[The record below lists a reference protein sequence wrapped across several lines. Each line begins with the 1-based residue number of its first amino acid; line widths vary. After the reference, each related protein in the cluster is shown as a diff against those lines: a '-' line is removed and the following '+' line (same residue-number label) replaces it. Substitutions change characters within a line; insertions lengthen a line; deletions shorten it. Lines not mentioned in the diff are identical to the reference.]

1 MNQEQQH
8 VFESKSSPN
17 SSIPG
22 NNTENKPQE
31 TKEKV
36 AYIHITDRIRAWSEF
51 IKSVTPYVWV
61 AVIMIVLIP
70 LLGKFLI
77 AGSSAQERV
86 MTQPTKDNIVIVEKK
101 APPTGMEG
109 AIATAIT
116 NAHSQS
122 QRFAAT
128 KLDAWV
134 DELMTRVDD
143 SFLDWYFNYFNQ
155 KKLEFSTPFVWLTST
170 VAHWKNANHPSPAQA
185 VAEKLTENFQTE
197 FAKRVLRPKVAQL
210 ELENITKE
218 TIDLYVAQ
226 LSQNIA
232 DIQSSYKIPQ
242 ADWERY
248 LGDVAITI
256 NDTEGNI
263 SNLSLKVLTG
273 GSAYLLTKAMIPTVT
288 KVGSKVVT
296 SFAGKAGAKMAAKTG
311 STVAAKLG
319 AELLDPIVGVGIIIW
334 DLWDYHHTVA
344 VEKPILRDAIYDY
357 LQQVK
362 LSLLNN
368 SENGIMSA
376 INQVESGIIQKIH
389 NLA

>member
-1 MNQEQQH
+1 MNQEQQDI
-8 VFESKSSPN
+8 FDSKSVPE
-17 SSIPG
+17 SSITG
-22 NNTENKPQE
+22 QNTEQKPQE
-31 TKEKV
+31 TNEKIS
-36 AYIHITDRIRAWSEF
+36 YIHKTDRIRAWSEF
-51 IKSVTPYVWV
+51 IKSITPYVWV
-61 AVIMIVLIP
+61 AVIIIVLIP

-77 AGSSAQERV
+77 AGSSPQDQV
-86 MTQPTKDNIVIVEKK
+86 ITQPTKDKVVIVEKK
-101 APPTGMEG
+101 APPSGIED

-122 QRFAAT
+122 QSFASA
-128 KLDAWV
+128 KLDQWV
-134 DELMTRVDD
+134 DELMTRVDH

-155 KKLEFSTPFVWLTST
+155 KKLEFSTPFVWLTSAVT
-170 VAHWKNANHPSPAQA
+170 HWTNANNPSPTQA

-210 ELENITKE
+210 ELENITKD
-218 TIDLYVAQ
+218 TIDFYVAH

-242 ADWERY
+242 GDWERY
-248 LGDVAITI
+248 LGDIAITV

-263 SNLSLKVLTG
+263 SNLSLKILTG

-288 KVGSKVVT
+288 KLGSKLVT

-311 STVAAKLG
+311 GAVAAKLG

-334 DLWDYHHTVA
+334 DVWDFNHTVA
-344 VEKPILRDAIYDY
+344 VEKPILRDAISDY

-362 LSLLNN
+362 LSLLDNP
-368 SENGIMSA
+368 ENGIMSA
-376 INQVESGIIQKIH
+376 INQVENGMFKNVRSS
-389 NLA
+389 A

>member
-1 MNQEQQH
+1 MNQEQQDI
-8 VFESKSSPN
+8 FDSKSVPE
-17 SSIPG
+17 SSITG
-22 NNTENKPQE
+22 QNTEQKPEE
-31 TKEKV
+31 TNEKIS
-36 AYIHITDRIRAWSEF
+36 YIHKTDRIRAWSEF
-51 IKSVTPYVWV
+51 IKSITPYVWV
-61 AVIMIVLIP
+61 AVIIIVLIP

-77 AGSSAQERV
+77 AGSSPQDQV
-86 MTQPTKDNIVIVEKK
+86 ITQPIKDKVVIVEKK
-101 APPTGMEG
+101 APPSGIED

-122 QRFAAT
+122 QSFASA
-128 KLDAWV
+128 KLDQWV
-134 DELMTRVDD
+134 DELMTRVDH

-155 KKLEFSTPFVWLTST
+155 KKLEFSTPFVWLTSAVT
-170 VAHWKNANHPSPAQA
+170 HWTNANNPSPTQA

-210 ELENITKE
+210 ELENITKD
-218 TIDLYVAQ
+218 TIDFYVAH

-242 ADWERY
+242 GDWERY
-248 LGDVAITI
+248 LGDIAITV

-263 SNLSLKVLTG
+263 SNLSLKILTG

-288 KVGSKVVT
+288 KVGSKLVT

-311 STVAAKLG
+311 GAVAAKLG

-334 DLWDYHHTVA
+334 DVWDFNHTVA
-344 VEKPILRDAIYDY
+344 VEKPILRDAISDY

-362 LSLLNN
+362 LSLLDNP
-368 SENGIMSA
+368 ENGIMSA
-376 INQVESGIIQKIH
+376 INQVENGMFKNVRSS
-389 NLA
+389 A

>member
-1 MNQEQQH
+1 MNQEQQDI
-8 VFESKSSPN
+8 FDSKSVPD
-17 SSIPG
+17 SSITG
-22 NNTENKPQE
+22 QKPQE
-31 TKEKV
+31 TNEKV
-36 AYIHITDRIRAWSEF
+36 SYIHKTDRIRAWSEF
-51 IKSVTPYVWV
+51 IKSITPYIWV
-61 AVIMIVLIP
+61 VVIIFVLIP

-77 AGSSAQERV
+77 AGSSPQDHVIAQS
-86 MTQPTKDNIVIVEKK
+86 TKNNIVIVDKK
-101 APPTGMEG
+101 APPSGIED

-116 NAHSQS
+116 NAHAQSQS
-122 QRFAAT
+122 FAAA
-128 KLDAWV
+128 KLDQWV
-134 DELMTRVDD
+134 NELMTRVDH

-155 KKLEFSTPFVWLTST
+155 KKLEFSTPFVWLTSAA
-170 VAHWKNANHPSPAQA
+170 AHWTNANNPSPTQA

-210 ELENITKE
+210 ELENITKD
-218 TIDLYVAQ
+218 TIDFYVVQ

-242 ADWERY
+242 GDWERY
-248 LGDVAITI
+248 LGDIAITV

-311 STVAAKLG
+311 GAVAAKLG

-334 DLWDYHHTVA
+334 DVWDFNHTVA
-344 VEKPILRDAIYDY
+344 VEKPILRDAISDY

-362 LSLLNN
+362 LSLLDHP
-368 SENGIMSA
+368 ENGIMSA
-376 INQVESGIIQKIH
+376 INQVENGMFNNVRSSP
-389 NLA
+389 

>member
-1 MNQEQQH
+1 MNQEQQDI
-8 VFESKSSPN
+8 FESKSVPD
-17 SSIPG
+17 SSII
-22 NNTENKPQE
+22 EQKPQE
-31 TKEKV
+31 TNEKV
-36 AYIHITDRIRAWSEF
+36 SYIHKTDRIRAWSEF
-51 IKSVTPYVWV
+51 IKSITPYIWV
-61 AVIMIVLIP
+61 AVIIIVLIP

-77 AGSSAQERV
+77 AGSSPQDHV
-86 MTQPTKDNIVIVEKK
+86 ITQSTKDNIVMVEKK
-101 APPTGMEG
+101 APPAGIED

-122 QRFAAT
+122 QSFASK
-128 KLDAWV
+128 KLDQWV
-134 DELMTRVDD
+134 NELMTRVDH

-155 KKLEFSTPFVWLTST
+155 KKLEFSTPFVWLTSAA
-170 VAHWKNANHPSPAQA
+170 AHWTNANNPSPTQA

-218 TIDLYVAQ
+218 TINFYVAQ

-242 ADWERY
+242 GDWERY
-248 LGDVAITI
+248 LGDIAITV

-263 SNLSLKVLTG
+263 SNLSLKILTG

-288 KVGSKVVT
+288 KIGSKVVT

-311 STVAAKLG
+311 GAVAAKLG

-334 DLWDYHHTVA
+334 DVWDFNHTVA
-344 VEKPILRDAIYDY
+344 VEKPILQDAISDY

-362 LSLLNN
+362 LSLLDNP
-368 SENGIMSA
+368 ENGIMSA
-376 INQVESGIIQKIH
+376 INQVEVGMLKNIRSST
-389 NLA
+389 

>member
-1 MNQEQQH
+1 MNQEQQDI
-8 VFESKSSPN
+8 FDSKSVPD
-17 SSIPG
+17 SSITG
-22 NNTENKPQE
+22 QKPQE
-31 TKEKV
+31 TNEKV
-36 AYIHITDRIRAWSEF
+36 SYIHKTDRIRAWSEF
-51 IKSVTPYVWV
+51 IKSITPYIWV
-61 AVIMIVLIP
+61 AVIIVVLIP

-77 AGSSAQERV
+77 AGSSPQDYVIA
-86 MTQPTKDNIVIVEKK
+86 QPTKENIVIVDKK
-101 APPTGMEG
+101 APPSGIED

-116 NAHSQS
+116 NAHAQSQS
-122 QRFAAT
+122 FASA
-128 KLDAWV
+128 KLDQWV
-134 DELMTRVDD
+134 DELMTRVDQ

-155 KKLEFSTPFVWLTST
+155 KKLEFSTPFVWLTSA
-170 VAHWKNANHPSPAQA
+170 VAHWTNANHPSPTQA

-218 TIDLYVAQ
+218 TIDFYVAK

-242 ADWERY
+242 GDWERY
-248 LGDVAITI
+248 LGDIAITV

-263 SNLSLKVLTG
+263 SNLSLKILTG
-273 GSAYLLTKAMIPTVT
+273 GSAYLLTKAMIPVVT

-311 STVAAKLG
+311 GAVAAKLG

-334 DLWDYHHTVA
+334 DVWDFNHTVA
-344 VEKPILRDAIYDY
+344 VEKPILRDAISDY

-362 LSLLNN
+362 LSLLDNP
-368 SENGIMSA
+368 ENGIMSA
-376 INQVESGIIQKIH
+376 INQVENGMFKNVRSR
-389 NLA
+389 A

>member
-8 VFESKSSPN
+8 IFKSKSIPD
-17 SSIPG
+17 SSIAG
-22 NNTENKPQE
+22 KDTEQEPQE

-36 AYIHITDRIRAWSEF
+36 AYIHKTDRIRAWSEF

-77 AGSSAQERV
+77 ADSSTQEHV
-86 MTQPTKDNIVIVEKK
+86 ISQPPKDDIVIVEKK
-101 APPTGMEG
+101 APPTGMES

-122 QRFAAT
+122 QSFAAA

-155 KKLEFSTPFVWLTST
+155 KKLEFSTPFVWLTSA
-170 VAHWKNANHPSPAQA
+170 VAHWTNANNPSPAQA

-210 ELENITKE
+210 ELENITKD

-232 DIQSSYKIPQ
+232 EIQSSYKIPQ

-263 SNLSLKVLTG
+263 SNLSLKILTG

-311 STVAAKLG
+311 GAVAAKLG

-334 DLWDYHHTVA
+334 DLWDYNHTVA

-368 SENGIMSA
+368 PENGIMSA
-376 INQVESGIIQKIH
+376 INQVESGIFQLGVNSK
-389 NLA
+389 

>member
-8 VFESKSSPN
+8 IFKSKSVPD
-17 SSIPG
+17 SSIAG
-22 NNTENKPQE
+22 KDTEQKSQE

-36 AYIHITDRIRAWSEF
+36 AYIHKTDRIRAWSEF

-77 AGSSAQERV
+77 ADSSTQEHV
-86 MTQPTKDNIVIVEKK
+86 ISQPPKDNIVIVEKK
-101 APPTGMEG
+101 APPTGMES

-122 QRFAAT
+122 QSFAAV

-155 KKLEFSTPFVWLTST
+155 KKLEFSTPFVWLTSA
-170 VAHWKNANHPSPAQA
+170 VAHWTNANNPSPAQA

-210 ELENITKE
+210 ELENITKD

-232 DIQSSYKIPQ
+232 EIQSSYKIPQ
-242 ADWERY
+242 VDWERY
-248 LGDVAITI
+248 LGDIAITI

-263 SNLSLKVLTG
+263 SNLSLKILTG

-311 STVAAKLG
+311 GAVAAKLG

-368 SENGIMSA
+368 PENGIMSA

>member
-8 VFESKSSPN
+8 IFKSKSVPD
-17 SSIPG
+17 SSIAG
-22 NNTENKPQE
+22 KDTEQKSQE

-36 AYIHITDRIRAWSEF
+36 AYIHKTDRIRAWSEF

-77 AGSSAQERV
+77 ADSSTQEHV
-86 MTQPTKDNIVIVEKK
+86 ISQPPKDNIVIVEKK
-101 APPTGMEG
+101 APPTGMES

-122 QRFAAT
+122 QSFAAA

-155 KKLEFSTPFVWLTST
+155 KKLEFSTPFVWLTSA
-170 VAHWKNANHPSPAQA
+170 VAHWTNANNPSPAQA

-210 ELENITKE
+210 ELENITKD

-232 DIQSSYKIPQ
+232 EIQSSYKIPQ

-263 SNLSLKVLTG
+263 SNLSLKILTG

-311 STVAAKLG
+311 GAVAAKLG

-368 SENGIMSA
+368 PENGIMSA

>member
-1 MNQEQQH
+1 MNQEQQDI
-8 VFESKSSPN
+8 FNSKSVPE
-17 SSIPG
+17 SSITG
-22 NNTENKPQE
+22 QKP
-31 TKEKV
+31 EKIS
-36 AYIHITDRIRAWSEF
+36 YIHKTDRIRAWSEF
-51 IKSVTPYVWV
+51 IKSITPYVWV

-77 AGSSAQERV
+77 AGSSPQDHIIAKS
-86 MTQPTKDNIVIVEKK
+86 TKDNIVIVEKK
-101 APPTGMEG
+101 APPAGIED

-122 QRFAAT
+122 QSFASA
-128 KLDAWV
+128 KLDQWV
-134 DELMTRVDD
+134 DELMTRVDH

-155 KKLEFSTPFVWLTST
+155 KKLEFSTPFVWLTSA
-170 VAHWKNANHPSPAQA
+170 VAHWTNSNNPSPTQA

-218 TIDLYVAQ
+218 TIDFYVAQ

-242 ADWERY
+242 GDWERY
-248 LGDVAITI
+248 LGDIAITV

-288 KVGSKVVT
+288 KIGSKVVT
-296 SFAGKAGAKMAAKTG
+296 SFAGKAGAKMATKTG
-311 STVAAKLG
+311 GAVAAKLG

-334 DLWDYHHTVA
+334 DVWDFNQTVA
-344 VEKPILRDAIYDY
+344 VEKPILRDAISDY

-362 LSLLNN
+362 LSLLGNPD
-368 SENGIMSA
+368 NGIMSA
-376 INQVESGIIQKIH
+376 INQVESGMFKNIPTIS
-389 NLA
+389 